1 MSISRN
7 NSTNYA
13 AREKSVM
20 PIIKRH
26 CVNSQFLHFGRSSRG
41 TMMSDVTWMMQEYSN
56 IKAQLDL
63 ILTSRIEETY
73 DFPTKDKK

>member
-1 MSISRN
+1 
-7 NSTNYA
+7 
-13 AREKSVM
+13 M

-26 CVNSQFLHFGRSSRG
+26 CVNSHSYILREVPEG
-41 TMMSDVTWMMQEYSN
+41 TMMSDVTWMIQKYSN

-63 ILTSRIEETY
+63 ILTSRIEEKY

>member
-7 NSTNYA
+7 NSTDYA
-13 AREKSVM
+13 AREKYVM

-41 TMMSDVTWMMQEYSN
+41 DDDERRHMDDARIFKYQSSTRFNFD
-56 IKAQLDL
+56 IKNRRD
-63 ILTSRIEETY
+63 I
-73 DFPTKDKK
+73 

>member
-26 CVNSQFLHFGRSSRG
+26 CVILNSYILREVPKG
-41 TMMSDVTWMMQEYSN
+41 TMMSDVIWMIQEYSN
-56 IKAQLDL
+56 IKTQLDL
-63 ILTSRIEETY
+63 ILTSRIEEKK
-73 DFPTKDKK
+73 DFPTKDKN